1 MYLPGW
7 KAKKGDIICS
17 VATLTGKVVKGTEVL
32 VIGTV
37 PRIGID
43 ALLVMEKDGLF
54 GLRWR
59 AYVRV
64 KTNDQS
70 RAGENK

>member
-7 KAKKGDIICS
+7 KAKKGDIVCS
-17 VATLTGKVVKGTEVL
+17 VAPLTGKVVKGTEVL

-54 GLRWR
+54 GLWR

-70 RAGENK
+70 RAGESK

>member
-7 KAKKGDIICS
+7 KAKKGDIVCS
-17 VATLTGKVVKGTEVL
+17 VAPLTGAVVKGTEVL

-37 PRIGID
+37 PRIGTD

-54 GLRWR
+54 ATRAR

-64 KTNDQS
+64 RTNDQT
-70 RAGENK
+70 RKEE

>member
-7 KAKKGDIICS
+7 KAKKGDVVCS
-17 VATLTGKVVKGTEVL
+17 VAPLTGKIVKGTEVL

-37 PRIGID
+37 PRIGTD

-54 GLRWR
+54 ASRAR
-59 AYVRV
+59 AYVMVR
-64 KTNDQS
+64 TNNPN
-70 RAGENK
+70 R

>member
-7 KAKKGDIICS
+7 KAKKGDIVCS
-17 VATLTGKVVKGTEVL
+17 VAPLTGAVVKGTEVL
-32 VIGTV
+32 VIGTS
-37 PRIGID
+37 PRIGQD

-54 GLRWR
+54 ASRAT

-64 KTNDQS
+64 KTNDPN
-70 RAGENK
+70 R

>member
-17 VATLTGKVVKGTEVL
+17 VTTLTGKVVKGTEVL

-54 GLRWR
+54 GSRSH

-64 KTNDQS
+64 KTSDQS